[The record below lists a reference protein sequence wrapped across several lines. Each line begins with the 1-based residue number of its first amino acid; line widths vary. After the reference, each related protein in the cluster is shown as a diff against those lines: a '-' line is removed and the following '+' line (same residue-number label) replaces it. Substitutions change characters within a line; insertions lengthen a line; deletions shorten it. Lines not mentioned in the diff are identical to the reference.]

1 MMTNNRKKPIRWG
14 MVGGGRG
21 SQIGYIHRSAAH
33 RDDVFAL
40 AAGAFDIDPERG
52 RAFGIDLGVDEARSY
67 RDYAAMFATEAGRAD
82 GIEAVSIATPNNTH
96 FAICKAALEHDLH
109 VICEKPLCFTTAE
122 AEELKAL
129 SQTRGRIVGVT
140 YGYAGHQ
147 MIEQAR
153 AMVRNGDL
161 GEVRIVNLQF
171 AHGFHSAAAE
181 EQNPATRWR
190 VDPKF
195 AGPSYVLGD
204 VGTHPLY
211 IAKVILPHLK
221 IKRLLCTRQSFVK
234 SRAPLEDNAVTLMEY
249 DNGAI
254 ATIWSS
260 AVNAGSMHGQKIRI
274 VGSKASIEWW
284 DERPNQLSYE
294 IQGEPAR
301 ILERGMDY
309 LYPEAR
315 IDDRI
320 GGGHPEGLFEAW
332 ANLYRR
338 FGFAINKER
347 GLAPAGIEELVF
359 PDVDAGLEGVRW
371 VENCVRSADAGGIW
385 LDYR

>member
-1 MMTNNRKKPIRWG
+1 MINNRKKPIRWG
-14 MVGGGRG
+14 MVGGGKG

-33 RDDVFAL
+33 RDDVFVL
-40 AAGAFDIDPERG
+40 VAGAFDIDPERG
-52 RAFGIDLGVDEARSY
+52 RAFGLDLGLDEARSY
-67 RDYAAMFATEAGRAD
+67 RDYAAMFAAEAGRAD

-109 VICEKPLCFTTAE
+109 VICEKPLCFTIAE
-122 AEELKAL
+122 AEELKTL
-129 SQTRGRIVGVT
+129 SQARGRIVGVT

-161 GEVRIVNLQF
+161 GEIRIVNLQF
-171 AHGFHSAAAE
+171 AHGFHSAAVE
-181 EQNPATRWR
+181 EQNPSTRWR

-221 IKRLLCTRQSFVK
+221 IRRLLCTRQSFVK

-338 FGFAINKER
+338 FGFAINRER
-347 GLAPAGIEELVF
+347 GLAPAGIEDLVF